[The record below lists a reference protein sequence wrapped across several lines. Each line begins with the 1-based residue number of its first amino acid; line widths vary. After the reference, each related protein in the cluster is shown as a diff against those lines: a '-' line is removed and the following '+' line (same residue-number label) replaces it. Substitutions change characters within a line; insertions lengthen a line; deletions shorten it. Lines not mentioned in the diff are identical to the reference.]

1 MDYTKETVPSLK
13 QMCKERKIRRY
24 SKKTKTELIDVLRH
38 YDENGHTK
46 NYRKVVV
53 AKFTPHH
60 NVFQIPDGIDL
71 YDKTVVENY
80 FVLGDTLRIFY
91 ADGRKENIDADFKER
106 IADIEKVSVED
117 AEDWRRYSKKNQHP
131 PIDYDENGHTK
142 NYRKVVVAKFTPTYT
157 VFKIPDGIDLYDKT
171 VVRNWSV
178 LCDTLHI
185 WYADGRE
192 EKIDVDFRQKTIY
205 LEKVSVE
212 DAEDWPV
219 KYDKDEEDEDKE

>member
-53 AKFTPHH
+53 AKFTP
-60 NVFQIPDGIDL
+60 
-71 YDKTVVENY
+71 
-80 FVLGDTLRIFY
+80 
-91 ADGRKENIDADFKER
+91 
-106 IADIEKVSVED
+106 
-117 AEDWRRYSKKNQHP
+117 
-131 PIDYDENGHTK
+131 
-142 NYRKVVVAKFTPTYT
+142 TYT

-171 VVRNWSV
+171 VVRNWV
-178 LCDTLHI
+178 VCDTLHI

-192 EKIDVDFRQKTIY
+192 EKIDVDFSQDTIY

-212 DAEDWPV
+212 DAEEWP
-219 KYDKDEEDEDKE
+219 